1 VPVQTLLI
9 TYELAG
15 TGRTAAEHARLR
27 ERIGAR
33 GSWAQ
38 LTESAFV
45 VETGESAE
53 QVRDELMGALRDG
66 EDRLFVAALADT
78 AAWHNVICSSTWL
91 KGHR

>member
-27 ERIGAR
+27 ERIGAQ

-45 VETGESAE
+45 VETDESAE
-53 QVRDELMGALRDG
+53 QVRDALLSALQD

-91 KGHR
+91 KGHL